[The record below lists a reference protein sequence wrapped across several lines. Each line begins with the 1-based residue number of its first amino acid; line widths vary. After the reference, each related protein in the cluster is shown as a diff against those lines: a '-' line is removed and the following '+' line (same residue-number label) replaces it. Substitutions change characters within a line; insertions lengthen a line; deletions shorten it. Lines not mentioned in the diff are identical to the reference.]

1 MNQSF
6 ICYITYTDSL
16 EGYWTNYLKTFTT
29 HARLDLEFN
38 QRGIDE
44 WSLVWEFPLV
54 PVGKTISSRP
64 ASLVEVKSINLHKTA
79 IGFKV

>member
-1 MNQSF
+1 METAGYSPASHNIIISYYINIKLLYYAYIKLNQTF

-16 EGYWTNYLKTFTT
+16 EGYWTNNLKTFTT

-44 WSLVWEFPLV
+44 WSLV
-54 PVGKTISSRP
+54 
-64 ASLVEVKSINLHKTA
+64 
-79 IGFKV
+79 